1 MAIVWACS
9 STVEAYAAAGK
20 AVEVPRPLCPSCLA
34 AMAFWSG
41 YWRHVR
47 VGASWQVWVRRA
59 RCSSCESSHALLPSF
74 CLVGRRFGVE
84 VIGPA
89 VAGHVAGTGSRS
101 LARAAGV
108 EQWTVRSWCA
118 RHRQRAQAAVGLL
131 VSLGCS
137 LQTLGA
143 VAVETTIFAVLVALV
158 CELEDATDPGR
169 WPSVSLV
176 TQGRWLEPLSPTRS
190 RAYAAVFSR
199 RFMAGSHRRSE
210 ERPP

>member
-47 VGASWQVWVRRA
+47 AGASWLIWVRRA
-59 RCSSCESSHALLPSF
+59 RCPSCQSSHALLPSF
-74 CLVGRRFGVE
+74 CLVGRRFGIE
-84 VIGPA
+84 VIGLA
-89 VAGHVAGTGSRS
+89 VAGHVAGTGTRS
-101 LARAAGV
+101 LSRAAGV
-108 EQWTVRSWCA
+108 EQWTVRAWCA
-118 RHRQRAQAAVGLL
+118 RHHQRAETAVALLAA
-131 VSLGCS
+131 LGCS
-137 LQTLGA
+137 LQSLGA
-143 VAVETTIFAVLVALV
+143 VVVEATVFAALVAVV
-158 CELEDATDPGR
+158 CELEETTDLGR
-169 WPSVSLV
+169 WPSLSLV

-190 RAYAAVFSR
+190 RAYAATSSR
-199 RFMAGSHRRSE
+199 RFITWSKHMSR